1 MSSVRRRLAA
11 TFAATALLAL
21 SACGFEAQTN
31 QQYQAA
37 VGANS
42 HGDVDVLNALLVA
55 NKDGSATVSAAFVN
69 KTDDEQGLS
78 SVTVAT
84 LAGAEL
90 PVRGLR
96 SLLPIP
102 VGTLTNLGFAT
113 DAGGFVVTEGAEAG
127 YYVKVTFNF
136 TDAAPVT
143 IEAPVVARTADYD
156 KVTGN
161 DATSAETAAEADA
174 QAETKTE

>member
-42 HGDVDVLNALLVA
+42 HGDVDALNAMLVS

-69 KTDDEQGLS
+69 KTDTEQRLA
-78 SVTVAT
+78 SVTVTT
-84 LAGAEL
+84 LSGEEL
-90 PVRGLR
+90 VVRSPKLPA
-96 SLLPIP
+96 LPIP
-102 VGTLTNLGFAT
+102 SDILTTLGSAGDTASYTVTQGAKAGF
-113 DAGGFVVTEGAEAG
+113 
-127 YYVKVTFNF
+127 YVKVTFNF
-136 TDAAPVT
+136 SDAPSVT
-143 IEAPVVARTADYD
+143 MEVPVVARTAEYY
-156 KVTGN
+156 KVTGDN
-161 DATSAETAAEADA
+161 AAAESAAEADA
-174 QAETKTE
+174 QAETETE

>member
-42 HGDVDVLNALLVA
+42 HGDVDVLNSVLVA

-69 KTDDEQGLS
+69 NTDAEQALS
-78 SVTVAT
+78 NVTVT
-84 LAGAEL
+84 TMDGKELA
-90 PVRGLR
+90 VRGLR
-96 SLLPIP
+96 SLLPLP
-102 VGTLTNLGFAT
+102 VDQLTNLGFAS
-113 DAGGFVVTEGAEAG
+113 DAGGFRVMEGAEAG
-127 YYVKVTFNF
+127 YYVKVTFSF
-136 TDAAPVT
+136 TDSAAVT
-143 IEAPVVARTADYD
+143 IETPVVARTAEYA
-156 KVTGN
+156 KVTG
-161 DATSAETAAEADA
+161 AEPLSEETAAE
-174 QAETKTE
+174 